1 MRVSA
6 SFRGS
11 VRVRVRVRT
20 PSRGTGRVKTQEY
33 GFVPFFKKKFRPVSR
48 LGLKLRSGPNVMCR
62 LGPRVRTP
70 RHGSVRVSASFQI
83 FALTAG
89 VKCPLPGGE

>member
-62 LGPRVRTP
+62 LGLGPRVTGRL
-70 RHGSVRVSASFQI
+70 GSVPVFKFS
-83 FALTAG
+83 
-89 VKCPLPGGE
+89 P